1 MLSAAVWFGMLGSR
15 ICLRKCYGAPRRVG
29 MAASEHV
36 PGFSQQ
42 LGRRRVMADR
52 AGEGTASLEK
62 AIDVLEAVGASPQGI
77 GHLDLA
83 SRLSL
88 PKTTVYRILSTLV
101 ARGLVW
107 RDPF

>member
-1 MLSAAVWFGMLGSR
+1 
-15 ICLRKCYGAPRRVG
+15 
-29 MAASEHV
+29 MAE
-36 PGFSQQ
+36 
-42 LGRRRVMADR
+42 R

-107 RDPF
+107 RDPFRRGSRILHRSSWQLNPLVHARRFSTASRKCVPNCRRRAFQESSTS